1 MIRMAVK
8 EDLNKILDLYK
19 FLFPDEDYTLNE
31 NYTHTWESILRNADV
46 LRYFV
51 CEEEN
56 KIICSACISVIPNL
70 TRNNRPYAVIENVIT
85 HPDYRRKGY
94 GRRLMQKCI
103 DYAKSR
109 NCYKIM
115 LLSSAFRRDAHNFYK
130 NLGFDSESKHGFQI
144 RLI

>member
-8 EDLNKILDLYK
+8 EDLNKILDLYR
-19 FLFPDEDYTLNE
+19 FLFPDEDYTLNK
-31 NYTHTWESILRNADV
+31 NYTKTWEDILGNADI

-51 CEEEN
+51 GEEDN
-56 KIICSACISVIPNL
+56 RIICSACISVIPNL

-94 GRRLMQKCI
+94 GKQIMQKCI

-115 LLSSAFRRDAHNFYK
+115 LLSSAFKKDAHNFYK
-130 NLGFDSESKHGFQI
+130 NLGFDSESKQGFQI
-144 RLI
+144 RLK

>member
-8 EDLNKILDLYK
+8 EDLKKILDLYK
-19 FLFPDEDYTLNE
+19 FLFPEEDYTLNE
-31 NYTHTWESILRNADV
+31 NYTKTWDSILGNADV

-51 CEEEN
+51 FEKDN

-70 TRNNRPYAVIENVIT
+70 TRNNRPYAVIENIIT

-94 GRRLMQKCI
+94 GRQIMQKCI
-103 DYAKSR
+103 EYAKSR

-115 LLSSAFRRDAHNFYK
+115 LLSSAFRKDAHNFYK
-130 NLGFDSESKHGFQI
+130 KLGFDSESKQGFQI
-144 RLI
+144 RLM